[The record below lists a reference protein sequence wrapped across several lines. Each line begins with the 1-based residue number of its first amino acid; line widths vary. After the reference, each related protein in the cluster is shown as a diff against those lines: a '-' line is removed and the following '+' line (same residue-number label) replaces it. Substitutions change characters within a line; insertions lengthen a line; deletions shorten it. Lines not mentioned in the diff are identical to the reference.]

1 MIKVNV
7 ILDKIIWK
15 KKIKRPDYYLKK
27 KFNKLLKKFKITSNV
42 QEISIFLTNNEKMRQ
57 LNLRFR
63 KKNKPTDV
71 LSFPYND
78 KVGKN
83 KFYLGDIIISYNY
96 MNQPKNISNLNFK
109 NKVVKIFIHGFLHL
123 LGFDHKKNSDFN
135 KMQREENKL
144 FNLLEKKIEK
154 II

>member
-27 KFNKLLKKFKITSNV
+27 KFNKLLNKFKITSKA
-42 QEISIFLTNNEKMRQ
+42 QEISIFLTNSEKMRQ

-71 LSFPYND
+71 LSFPINIV
-78 KVGKN
+78 KKKIG
-83 KFYLGDIIISYNY
+83 YLGDIAISYEIVNKRSKKSNFNY
-96 MNQPKNISNLNFK
+96 EFDKMW
-109 NKVVKIFIHGFLHL
+109 VHGYLHL
-123 LGFDHKKNSDFN
+123 LGYDHKKIREFE
-135 KMQREENKL
+135 KMHK
-144 FNLLEKKIEK
+144 LEKKNIK
-154 II
+154 LH

>member
-27 KFNKLLKKFKITSNV
+27 KFNKLLNKFKITSNV
-42 QEISIFLTNNEKMRQ
+42 QEISIFLTNSEKMRQ

-71 LSFPYND
+71 LSFPINIV
-78 KVGKN
+78 KKKIG
-83 KFYLGDIIISYNY
+83 YLGDIAISYEIVNKRSKKSNFNY
-96 MNQPKNISNLNFK
+96 EFDKMW
-109 NKVVKIFIHGFLHL
+109 VHGYLHL
-123 LGFDHKKNSDFN
+123 LGYDHKKIREFEKMN
-135 KMQREENKL
+135 KI
-144 FNLLEKKIEK
+144 EKKILNYIESTN
-154 II
+154 

>member
-42 QEISIFLTNNEKMRQ
+42 QEISIFLTKNEKMRQ

-71 LSFPYND
+71 LSFPINIV
-78 KVGKN
+78 KKKIG
-83 KFYLGDIIISYNY
+83 YLGDIAISYEIVNKRSKKSNFNY
-96 MNQPKNISNLNFK
+96 EFDKMW
-109 NKVVKIFIHGFLHL
+109 VHGYLHL
-123 LGFDHKKNSDFN
+123 LGYDHKKIREFE
-135 KMQREENKL
+135 KMYK
-144 FNLLEKKIEK
+144 LEKKILNYIESTY
-154 II
+154 

>member
-27 KFNKLLKKFKITSNV
+27 KFKKLLNKFKIASNA
-42 QEISIFLTNNEKMRQ
+42 QEISIFLTNSEKMRQ

-71 LSFPYND
+71 LSFPLNFV
-78 KVGKN
+78 KKKIG
-83 KFYLGDIIISYNY
+83 YLGDIAISYEIVNKRSKKSNFNY
-96 MNQPKNISNLNFK
+96 EFDKMW
-109 NKVVKIFIHGFLHL
+109 VHGYLHL
-123 LGFDHKKNSDFN
+123 LGYDHKKTREFE
-135 KMQREENKL
+135 KMYK
-144 FNLLEKKIEK
+144 LEKKILNYIESTN
-154 II
+154 

>member
-27 KFNKLLKKFKITSNV
+27 KFNKLLNKFKITSNV
-42 QEISIFLTNNEKMRQ
+42 QEISIFLTNSEKMRQ

-71 LSFPYND
+71 LSFPINIV
-78 KVGKN
+78 KKKIG
-83 KFYLGDIIISYNY
+83 YLGDIAISYEIVNKRSKKSNFNY
-96 MNQPKNISNLNFK
+96 EFDKMW
-109 NKVVKIFIHGFLHL
+109 VHGYLHL
-123 LGFDHKKNSDFN
+123 LWYDHKKIREFE
-135 KMQREENKL
+135 KMHK
-144 FNLLEKKIEK
+144 LEKKILNYIEST
-154 II
+154 I

>member
-27 KFNKLLKKFKITSNV
+27 KFNKLLKKFTITYNS
-42 QEISIFLTNNEKMRQ
+42 QEISIFLTNSEKMRQ

-71 LSFPYND
+71 LSFPVNIV
-78 KVGKN
+78 KKKIG
-83 KFYLGDIIISYNY
+83 YLGDIAISYEIVNKRSRRTNFNY
-96 MNQPKNISNLNFK
+96 EFDKMW
-109 NKVVKIFIHGFLHL
+109 VHGYLHL
-123 LGFDHKKNSDFN
+123 LGYDHKKLREFE
-135 KMQREENKL
+135 KMHK
-144 FNLLEKKIEK
+144 LEKKILNYIESTN
-154 II
+154 

>member
-27 KFNKLLKKFKITSNV
+27 KFNKLLNKFKITSNA
-42 QEISIFLTNNEKMRQ
+42 QEISIFLTNSEKMRQ

-71 LSFPYND
+71 LSFPINIV
-78 KVGKN
+78 KKKIG
-83 KFYLGDIIISYNY
+83 YLGDIAISYEIVNKRSKKSNFNY
-96 MNQPKNISNLNFK
+96 EFDKMW
-109 NKVVKIFIHGFLHL
+109 VHGYLHL
-123 LGFDHKKNSDFN
+123 LGYDHKKIREFE
-135 KMQREENKL
+135 KMYK
-144 FNLLEKKIEK
+144 LEKKILNYIESTY
-154 II
+154 

>member
-27 KFNKLLKKFKITSNV
+27 KFNKLLNKFKITSNV
-42 QEISIFLTNNEKMRQ
+42 QEISIFLTNSEKMRQ

-71 LSFPYND
+71 LSFPINIV
-78 KVGKN
+78 KKKIG
-83 KFYLGDIIISYNY
+83 YLGDIAISYEIVNKRSKKSNFNY
-96 MNQPKNISNLNFK
+96 EFDKMW
-109 NKVVKIFIHGFLHL
+109 VHGYLHL
-123 LGFDHKKNSDFN
+123 LGYDHKKIKEFE
-135 KMQREENKL
+135 KMHK
-144 FNLLEKKIEK
+144 LEKKILNYIERTN
-154 II
+154 

>member
-71 LSFPYND
+71 LSFPINIV
-78 KVGKN
+78 KKKIG
-83 KFYLGDIIISYNY
+83 YLGDIAISYEIVNKRSKTSNFNY
-96 MNQPKNISNLNFK
+96 EFDKMW
-109 NKVVKIFIHGFLHL
+109 VHGYLHL
-123 LGFDHKKNSDFN
+123 LGYDHKKIREFE
-135 KMQREENKL
+135 KMYK
-144 FNLLEKKIEK
+144 LEKKILNYIESAY
-154 II
+154 

>member
-42 QEISIFLTNNEKMRQ
+42 QEISIFLTNSEKMRQ

-71 LSFPYND
+71 LSFPINIV
-78 KVGKN
+78 KKKIG
-83 KFYLGDIIISYNY
+83 YLGDIAISYEIVNKRSKKSNFNY
-96 MNQPKNISNLNFK
+96 EFDKMW
-109 NKVVKIFIHGFLHL
+109 VHGYLHL
-123 LGFDHKKNSDFN
+123 LGYDHKKIREFE
-135 KMQREENKL
+135 KMHK
-144 FNLLEKKIEK
+144 LEKKILNYIESTN
-154 II
+154 

>member
-27 KFNKLLKKFKITSNV
+27 KFNKLLNKFKITSKV
-42 QEISIFLTNNEKMRQ
+42 QEISIFLTNSEKMRQ

-71 LSFPYND
+71 LSFPINIV
-78 KVGKN
+78 KKKIG
-83 KFYLGDIIISYNY
+83 YLGDIAISYEIVNKRSKKSNFNY
-96 MNQPKNISNLNFK
+96 EFDKMW
-109 NKVVKIFIHGFLHL
+109 VHGYLHL
-123 LGFDHKKNSDFN
+123 LGYDHKKIREFE
-135 KMQREENKL
+135 KMHKI
-144 FNLLEKKIEK
+144 EKKILNYIESTN
-154 II
+154 

>member
-15 KKIKRPDYYLKK
+15 KKIKCPEYYLKK
-27 KFNKLLKKFKITSNV
+27 KFNKLLNKFKITSNV

-71 LSFPYND
+71 LSFPINIV
-78 KVGKN
+78 KKKIG
-83 KFYLGDIIISYNY
+83 YLGDIAISYEIVNKRSKTSNFNY
-96 MNQPKNISNLNFK
+96 EFDKMW
-109 NKVVKIFIHGFLHL
+109 VHGYLHL
-123 LGFDHKKNSDFN
+123 IGYDHKKIREFE
-135 KMQREENKL
+135 KMYK
-144 FNLLEKKIEK
+144 LEKKILNYIESTY
-154 II
+154 

>member
-27 KFNKLLKKFKITSNV
+27 KFNKLLNKFKITSNV
-42 QEISIFLTNNEKMRQ
+42 QEISIFLTNSEKMRQ

-71 LSFPYND
+71 LSFPINIL
-78 KVGKN
+78 KKKIG
-83 KFYLGDIIISYNY
+83 YLGDIAISYEIVNKRSKKSNFNY
-96 MNQPKNISNLNFK
+96 EFDKMW
-109 NKVVKIFIHGFLHL
+109 VHGYLHL
-123 LGFDHKKNSDFN
+123 LGYDHKKTREFE
-135 KMQREENKL
+135 KMHK
-144 FNLLEKKIEK
+144 LEKKILNYIESTN
-154 II
+154 

>member
-71 LSFPYND
+71 LSFPINIV
-78 KVGKN
+78 KKKIG
-83 KFYLGDIIISYNY
+83 YLGDIAISYEIVNKRSKTSNFNY
-96 MNQPKNISNLNFK
+96 EFDKMW
-109 NKVVKIFIHGFLHL
+109 VHGYLHL
-123 LGFDHKKNSDFN
+123 IGYDHKKIREFE
-135 KMQREENKL
+135 KMHK
-144 FNLLEKKIEK
+144 LEKKILNYIES
-154 II
+154 IN

>member
-27 KFNKLLKKFKITSNV
+27 KFNKLLNKFKITSNV
-42 QEISIFLTNNEKMRQ
+42 QEISIFLTNSEKMRQ

-71 LSFPYND
+71 LSFPINIV
-78 KVGKN
+78 KKKIG
-83 KFYLGDIIISYNY
+83 YLGDIAISYEIVNKRSKKSNFNY
-96 MNQPKNISNLNFK
+96 EFDKMW
-109 NKVVKIFIHGFLHL
+109 VHGYLHL
-123 LGFDHKKNSDFN
+123 LGYDHKKLREFE
-135 KMQREENKL
+135 KMHK
-144 FNLLEKKIEK
+144 LEKKILNYIENTNYK
-154 II
+154 

>member
-27 KFNKLLKKFKITSNV
+27 KFNKLLKKFTITYNS
-42 QEISIFLTNNEKMRQ
+42 QEISIFLTNSEKMRQ

-71 LSFPYND
+71 LSFPINII
-78 KVGKN
+78 KKKIG
-83 KFYLGDIIISYNY
+83 YLGDIAISYEIVNKRSKKSNFNY
-96 MNQPKNISNLNFK
+96 EFDKMW
-109 NKVVKIFIHGFLHL
+109 VHGYLHL
-123 LGFDHKKNSDFN
+123 LGYDHKKIREFEKMN
-135 KMQREENKL
+135 KI
-144 FNLLEKKIEK
+144 EKKILNYIESTNYK
-154 II
+154 

>member
-27 KFNKLLKKFKITSNV
+27 KFNKLLKKFTITYNS
-42 QEISIFLTNNEKMRQ
+42 QEISIFLTNSEKMRQ

-71 LSFPYND
+71 LSFPINIVKK
-78 KVGKN
+78 KVG
-83 KFYLGDIIISYNY
+83 YLGDIAISYEIVNKRSKKSNFNY
-96 MNQPKNISNLNFK
+96 EFDKMW
-109 NKVVKIFIHGFLHL
+109 VHGYLHL
-123 LGFDHKKNSDFN
+123 LGYDHKKIREFE
-135 KMQREENKL
+135 KMHKI
-144 FNLLEKKIEK
+144 EKKILNYIESTN
-154 II
+154 

>member
-27 KFNKLLKKFKITSNV
+27 KFNKLLNKFKITSKV
-42 QEISIFLTNNEKMRQ
+42 QEISIFLTNSEKMRQ

-71 LSFPYND
+71 LSFPINIV
-78 KVGKN
+78 KKKIG
-83 KFYLGDIIISYNY
+83 YLGDIAISYEIVNKRSKKSNFNY
-96 MNQPKNISNLNFK
+96 EFDKMW
-109 NKVVKIFIHGFLHL
+109 VHGYLHL
-123 LGFDHKKNSDFN
+123 LGYDHKKIREFE
-135 KMQREENKL
+135 KMHK
-144 FNLLEKKIEK
+144 LEKKILNYIEST
-154 II
+154 I

>member
-27 KFNKLLKKFKITSNV
+27 KFNKLLKKFTITYNS
-42 QEISIFLTNNEKMRQ
+42 QEISIFLTNSEKMRQ

-71 LSFPYND
+71 LSFPINIV
-78 KVGKN
+78 KKKIG
-83 KFYLGDIIISYNY
+83 YLGDIAISYEIVNKRSKKSNFNY
-96 MNQPKNISNLNFK
+96 EFDKMW
-109 NKVVKIFIHGFLHL
+109 VHGYLHL
-123 LGFDHKKNSDFN
+123 LGYDHKKIREFE
-135 KMQREENKL
+135 KMHK
-144 FNLLEKKIEK
+144 LEKKILNYIEST
-154 II
+154 I

>member
-71 LSFPYND
+71 LSFPINIV
-78 KVGKN
+78 KKKIG
-83 KFYLGDIIISYNY
+83 YLGDIAISYEIVN
-96 MNQPKNISNLNFK
+96 KRSKTSNFYYEFD
-109 NKVVKIFIHGFLHL
+109 KIWVHGYLHL
-123 LGFDHKKNSDFN
+123 LGYDHKKIREFE
-135 KMQREENKL
+135 KMHK
-144 FNLLEKKIEK
+144 LEKKILNY
-154 II
+154 IGTTN

>member
-42 QEISIFLTNNEKMRQ
+42 QEISIFLTNNVKMRQ

-63 KKNKPTDV
+63 KKNNPTDV
-71 LSFPYND
+71 LSFPINIV
-78 KVGKN
+78 KKKIG
-83 KFYLGDIIISYNY
+83 YLGDIAISYEIVNKRSKKTNFNY
-96 MNQPKNISNLNFK
+96 EFDKMW
-109 NKVVKIFIHGFLHL
+109 VHGYLHL
-123 LGFDHKKNSDFN
+123 IGYDHKKIREFE
-135 KMQREENKL
+135 KMHK
-144 FNLLEKKIEK
+144 LEKKILNYIES
-154 II
+154 IN

>member
-27 KFNKLLKKFKITSNV
+27 KFNKLLNKFKITSKV
-42 QEISIFLTNNEKMRQ
+42 QEISIFLTNSEKMRQ

-71 LSFPYND
+71 LSFPINIV
-78 KVGKN
+78 KKKIG
-83 KFYLGDIIISYNY
+83 YLGDIAISYEIVNKRSKKSNFNY
-96 MNQPKNISNLNFK
+96 EFDKMW
-109 NKVVKIFIHGFLHL
+109 VHGYLHL
-123 LGFDHKKNSDFN
+123 LGYDHKKTREFE
-135 KMQREENKL
+135 KMYK
-144 FNLLEKKIEK
+144 LEKKILNYIESTN
-154 II
+154 